1 MTNTPTFKRFTEL
14 LEEAKVK
21 ANRID
26 NDVAIVVW
34 DAGTDGAT
42 GSAIVECHRKFTGND
57 MTKVNALLEEHKDA
71 EILEI
76 VGSDA

>member
-1 MTNTPTFKRFTEL
+1 MTTTPTFKNYATL
-14 LEEAKVK
+14 LEAAKAK

-34 DAGTDGAT
+34 GPEASE
-42 GSAIVECHRKFTGND
+42 SAIVECHRKFTGND
-57 MTKVNALLEEHKDA
+57 MSKVNELLEAHSDA